1 MTNKDKGF
9 GTGFFC
15 KIRYENF
22 DKKVLIAHS
31 SLQSNEKIRNLDKI
45 PLKISM
51 KKEFNINIMNKI
63 IFIDDGSEITF
74 IEIKDDEKIED
85 NQFFELDEN
94 IIYLMKIQMKISK
107 IN

>member
-9 GTGFFC
+9 GTGFFG

-51 KKEFNINIMNKI
+51 KKELK
-63 IFIDDGSEITF
+63 
-74 IEIKDDEKIED
+74 
-85 NQFFELDEN
+85 
-94 IIYLMKIQMKISK
+94 
-107 IN
+107 

>member
-15 KIRYENF
+15 KIHYENF
-22 DKKVLIAHS
+22 DKKVLITYS

-51 KKEFNINIMNKI
+51 KKEFNINTMNKI
-63 IFIDDGSEITF
+63 IFLDDESEITF
-74 IEIKDDEKIED
+74 IEIKEDEKIDD

-94 IIYLMKIQMKISK
+94 II
-107 IN
+107 